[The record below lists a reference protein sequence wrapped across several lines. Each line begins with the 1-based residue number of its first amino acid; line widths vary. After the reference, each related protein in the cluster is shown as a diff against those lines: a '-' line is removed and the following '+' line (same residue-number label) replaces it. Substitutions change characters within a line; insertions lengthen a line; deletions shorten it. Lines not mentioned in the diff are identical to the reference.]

1 MGQEIGRHD
10 NSSIKY
16 FSFTV
21 SKKRKILFFILPDIG
36 GAERISIIISKYLDT
51 HLFELKFIVVA
62 PKVGNI
68 TQFIPKEYEVIHL
81 KIRNI
86 WDFTTIRMISLL
98 KKERPYAVFATNMF
112 LNTRVLMAASFVGG
126 IKRIIRNAN
135 YLSTLDKITYTLCKL
150 TYSKADVIVAQ
161 QEEMKDDII
170 EHTHVSPEK
179 VIVLHNPLDA
189 DTINKK
195 LVDAINPFPQDGC
208 MNYVWVGRISRTK
221 GQDVLINAF
230 NIVYQKNQKTHLY
243 FIGRTEDENYKEE
256 LNRLVSEYKLENSV
270 HFVGFDNNPYRWIK
284 YCDCFVLPSRI
295 EGLPN
300 ALIEAQ
306 YLGKPCVAAVCIPII
321 DRIINEGENGYK
333 VPSED
338 YEAMA
343 EAMIKAPKLGN
354 ITISYQPTSKEEFI
368 KLFS

>member
-1 MGQEIGRHD
+1 M
-10 NSSIKY
+10 
-16 FSFTV
+16 
-21 SKKRKILFFILPDIG
+21 KKHHIVNNKQKILFFILPDIG
-36 GAERISIIISKYLDT
+36 GAERISITIASYLDKK
-51 HLFELKFIVVA
+51 KFAPIFVV
-62 PKVGNI
+62 VGKKI
-68 TQFIPKEYEVIHL
+68 GSISSIIPEGYDIRHL

-86 WDFTTIRMISLL
+86 WDFTTLKMISLL
-98 KKERPYAVFATNMF
+98 KREKPNAVFATNMF
-112 LNTRVLMAASFVGG
+112 LNVRVLMAATFVGG

-150 TYSKADVIVAQ
+150 TYSKADIIVAQ

-230 NIVYQKNQKTHLY
+230 NIVYQKNKKAHLY
-243 FIGRTEDENYKEE
+243 FIGRTEDENFKEE

-270 HFVGFDNNPYRWIK
+270 HFIGFDNNPYRWIK